1 MTEARDDPGPDLQ
14 QALSA
19 YLDAQ
24 RMTRRQLLERIAA
37 VGAAAAL
44 APVIAACAAGP
55 ADKAAAAQ
63 RAASVKG
70 EPETPAIPAASA
82 PRAATLSVPLPAA
95 LTAPLPAAPVQAAAA
110 SSHVIARIIARLVSR
125 G

>member
-1 MTEARDDPGPDLQ
+1 MTEPRDNPEPRDLEH
-14 QALSA
+14 ALGA

-55 ADKAAAAQ
+55 ADRAAAA
-63 RAASVKG
+63 RGLAAS
-70 EPETPAIPAASA
+70 EERADPAAAPGRSA
-82 PRAATLSVPLPAA
+82 AELIPVAPTLPE
-95 LTAPLPAAPVQAAAA
+95 APVQAAAA
-110 SSHVIARIIARLVSR
+110 GSHVIVRIIARLVSR